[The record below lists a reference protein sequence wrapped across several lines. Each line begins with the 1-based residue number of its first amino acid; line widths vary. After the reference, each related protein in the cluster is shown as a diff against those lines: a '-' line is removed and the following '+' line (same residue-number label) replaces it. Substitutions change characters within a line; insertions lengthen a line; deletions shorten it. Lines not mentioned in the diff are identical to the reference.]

1 MNTINL
7 AIQVLPQK
15 ADDAYAVVDKAI
27 KIIEESGV
35 KYRVCPFET
44 VIETTWEN
52 AVEIVTLIKEEVL
65 RNAPSTLINMKLQAA
80 AGQNVKIED
89 KTGKYDK

>member
-15 ADDAYAVVDKAI
+15 VEDTYAVVDKAI
-27 KIIEESGV
+27 KIIEESGI

-44 VIETTWEN
+44 VIETTWEK
-52 AVEIVTLIKEEVL
+52 AIEIITLIKEEVL
-65 RNAPSTLINMKLQAA
+65 LYAPSTLINMKLQAA
-80 AGQNVKIED
+80 AGKDISIED